1 MITNWLRRFGGLIPN
16 TAGVEHPPCRLYLE
30 RECGEQQSL
39 MRWGPNLLVMPTVE
53 YLNYEVLDDHGWS
66 MDDDDLFEE
75 AAEADLGDEDY
86 GSLEVNQGEYIL
98 EAAEAQGYDWP
109 FSCRAGACANCA
121 AIVKEGDIEMDMQQ
135 ILSDEEV
142 DEKNVRLTC
151 IGSPTADEVKIVYN
165 AKHLDYLQ
173 NRVI

>member
-1 MITNWLRRFGGLIPN
+1 MWPGHETTHERPYEVSADDSVLSTATRGSEAKNIIPWTENTNL
-16 TAGVEHPPCRLYLE
+16 
-30 RECGEQQSL
+30 
-39 MRWGPNLLVMPTVE
+39 MPTVE
-53 YLNYEVLDDHGWS
+53 YLNYDVVDDKGWDMYSGEVFDKAAEEGLDDQ
-66 MDDDDLFEE
+66 
-75 AAEADLGDEDY
+75 DY
-86 GSLEVNQGEYIL
+86 GTLEVNEGEYIL

-121 AIVKEGDIEMDMQQ
+121 AIVIKGEIDMDMQQ

-142 DEKNVRLTC
+142 EEKNVRLTC
-151 IGSPTADEVKIVYN
+151 IGSAATDEVRIVYN

>member
-1 MITNWLRRFGGLIPN
+1 MPWRTC
-16 TAGVEHPPCRLYLE
+16 TV
-30 RECGEQQSL
+30 L
-39 MRWGPNLLVMPTVE
+39 MATVE
-53 YLNYEVLDDHGWS
+53 YLNYESLNDKGWE
-66 MDDDDLFEE
+66 MDDEDLFEK
-75 AAEADLGDEDY
+75 AADSDLGDEDY
-86 GSLEVNQGEYIL
+86 GSLEVNEGEYIL

-121 AIVKEGDIEMDMQQ
+121 AIVTEGEIDMDMQQ

-142 DEKNVRLTC
+142 SDKNVRLTC
-151 IGSPTADEVKIVYN
+151 IGSPAADSVQIVYN

>member
-1 MITNWLRRFGGLIPN
+1 
-16 TAGVEHPPCRLYLE
+16 
-30 RECGEQQSL
+30 
-39 MRWGPNLLVMPTVE
+39 MPTVE

-66 MDDDDLFEE
+66 MGDDDLFEQ
-75 AAEADLGDEDY
+75 AADADLSDEDY
-86 GSLEVNQGEYIL
+86 GTLDVNQGEYIL

-121 AIVKEGDIEMDMQQ
+121 AIAVEGEIDMDMQQ

-142 DEKNVRLTC
+142 EEKDVRLTC
-151 IGSPTADEVKIVYN
+151 IGSPATDEVRIVYN

>member
-1 MITNWLRRFGGLIPN
+1 
-16 TAGVEHPPCRLYLE
+16 
-30 RECGEQQSL
+30 
-39 MRWGPNLLVMPTVE
+39 MPTVE

-66 MDDDDLFEE
+66 LDDDDLFAE
-75 AAEADLGDEDY
+75 AADAGLDDEDY

-98 EAAEAQGYDWP
+98 EAAEAQGFDWP

-121 AIVKEGDIEMDMQQ
+121 AIVKKGEIEMDMQQ

-142 DEKNVRLTC
+142 EDRGVRLTC
-151 IGSPTADEVKIVYN
+151 IGTPETEEVRIVYN

>member
-1 MITNWLRRFGGLIPN
+1 
-16 TAGVEHPPCRLYLE
+16 
-30 RECGEQQSL
+30 
-39 MRWGPNLLVMPTVE
+39 MPAVT
-53 YLNYEVLDDHGWS
+53 YLNYEAVDDNEWAI
-66 MDDDDLFEE
+66 DDPDLFET
-75 AAEADLGDEDY
+75 AAEAGLDEEDY
-86 GSLEVNQGEYIL
+86 GTLEVAEGEYIL

-121 AIVKEGDIEMDMQQ
+121 AVVREGEIDMDMQQ

-142 DEKNVRLTC
+142 EEKNVRLTC
-151 IGSPTADEVKIVYN
+151 IGSPAAEEVKIVYN

>member
-1 MITNWLRRFGGLIPN
+1 
-16 TAGVEHPPCRLYLE
+16 
-30 RECGEQQSL
+30 
-39 MRWGPNLLVMPTVE
+39 MPTVE
-53 YLNYEVLDDHGWS
+53 YLNYEVLDDHGLS

-75 AAEADLGDEDY
+75 AAAAGLDDEDY
-86 GSLEVNQGEYIL
+86 GTLEVNQGEYIL
-98 EAAEAQGYDWP
+98 ESAEAQGYDWP

-121 AIVKEGDIEMDMQQ
+121 SIVKKGDIDMDMQQ

-142 DEKNVRLTC
+142 EEKDVRLTC
-151 IGSPTADEVKIVYN
+151 IGSPATDEVKIVYN

>member
-1 MITNWLRRFGGLIPN
+1 M
-16 TAGVEHPPCRLYLE
+16 
-30 RECGEQQSL
+30 
-39 MRWGPNLLVMPTVE
+39 MPTVE
-53 YLNYEVLDDHGWS
+53 YLNYEVVDDQNWDVS
-66 MDDDDLFEE
+66 DDSTFEE
-75 AAEADLGDEDY
+75 AADMDLSDEDY

-121 AIVKEGDIEMDMQQ
+121 AIVVDGEINMDMQQ
-135 ILSDEEV
+135 ILSDEEI

-151 IGSPTADEVKIVYN
+151 IGSPETDDVKIVYN

>member
-1 MITNWLRRFGGLIPN
+1 
-16 TAGVEHPPCRLYLE
+16 
-30 RECGEQQSL
+30 
-39 MRWGPNLLVMPTVE
+39 MPTVE
-53 YLNYEVLDDHGWS
+53 YLNYDVVDDQGW
-66 MDDDDLFEE
+66 DIYDDDLFEKASE
-75 AAEADLGDEDY
+75 EGLGEEDH
-86 GSLEVNQGEYIL
+86 GDIEVAQGEYIL

-121 AIVKEGDIEMDMQQ
+121 AIIADGEVEMDMQQ

-142 DEKNVRLTC
+142 EEKGVRLTC
-151 IGSPTADEVKIVYN
+151 VGTPATDEVKIVYN

>member
-1 MITNWLRRFGGLIPN
+1 MPTKDR
-16 TAGVEHPPCRLYLE
+16 
-30 RECGEQQSL
+30 
-39 MRWGPNLLVMPTVE
+39 VMPTVE
-53 YLNYEVLDDHGWS
+53 YLNYETLDDQGWDI
-66 MDDDDLFEE
+66 DDDDLFEE
-75 AAEADLGDEDY
+75 AADAGLDDEDY
-86 GSLEVNQGEYIL
+86 GTLDVNEGEYIL

-121 AIVKEGDIEMDMQQ
+121 AILKEGEIEMDMQQ

-142 DEKNVRLTC
+142 DDKNVRLTC
-151 IGSPTADEVKIVYN
+151 IGSPAADTVKIVYN

>member
-1 MITNWLRRFGGLIPN
+1 M
-16 TAGVEHPPCRLYLE
+16 
-30 RECGEQQSL
+30 
-39 MRWGPNLLVMPTVE
+39 MPTVE
-53 YLNYEVLDDHGWS
+53 YLNYEVVDDKGWE
-66 MDDDDLFEE
+66 MYDDNIFEE
-75 AAEADLGDEDY
+75 AADADLSDEDY
-86 GSLEVNQGEYIL
+86 GVLDVNEGEYIL

-121 AIVKEGDIEMDMQQ
+121 AIITEGEINMDMQQ

-142 DEKNVRLTC
+142 EDKNVRLTC
-151 IGSPTADEVKIVYN
+151 IGSAETDEVKIVYN

>member
-1 MITNWLRRFGGLIPN
+1 
-16 TAGVEHPPCRLYLE
+16 
-30 RECGEQQSL
+30 
-39 MRWGPNLLVMPTVE
+39 MPTVE
-53 YLNYEVLDDHGWS
+53 YLNYEVVDDQGW
-66 MDDDDLFEE
+66 DLYAEDLFEK
-75 AAEADLGDEDY
+75 AADEGLDNEDY
-86 GSLEVNQGEYIL
+86 GELDVNEGEYIL

-121 AIVKEGDIEMDMQQ
+121 AIVLEGDIDMDMQQ

-142 DEKNVRLTC
+142 EDKNVRLTC
-151 IGSPTADEVKIVYN
+151 IGSPAGDTVKLVYN

>member
-1 MITNWLRRFGGLIPN
+1 
-16 TAGVEHPPCRLYLE
+16 
-30 RECGEQQSL
+30 
-39 MRWGPNLLVMPTVE
+39 MPTVE
-53 YLNYEVLDDHGWS
+53 YLNYEVLDDQGWE
-66 MDDDDLFEE
+66 MDDDDLFEK
-75 AAEADLGDEDY
+75 AADAGLDTEDY
-86 GSLEVNQGEYIL
+86 DSLEVAEGEYIL

-121 AIVKEGDIEMDMQQ
+121 AIVYEGEIEMDMQQ

-142 DEKNVRLTC
+142 EDKNVRLTC
-151 IGSPTADEVKIVYN
+151 IGSAETDEVQIVYN

>member
-1 MITNWLRRFGGLIPN
+1 
-16 TAGVEHPPCRLYLE
+16 
-30 RECGEQQSL
+30 
-39 MRWGPNLLVMPTVE
+39 MPTVT
-53 YLNYEVLDDHGWS
+53 YLNYEVLDDEGWEI
-66 MDDDDLFEE
+66 DDDDLFDK
-75 AAEADLGDEDY
+75 AEDAGLDGEDF
-86 GSLEVNQGEYIL
+86 GSLDVNEGEYIL
-98 EAAEAQGYDWP
+98 ESAEAQGYDWP

-121 AIVKEGDIEMDMQQ
+121 AIVTEGEIDMDMQQ

-151 IGSPTADEVKIVYN
+151 IGSPAADDVKIVYN

>member
-1 MITNWLRRFGGLIPN
+1 
-16 TAGVEHPPCRLYLE
+16 
-30 RECGEQQSL
+30 
-39 MRWGPNLLVMPTVE
+39 MPTVE
-53 YLNYEVLDDHGWS
+53 YLNYEVVDDQGWE
-66 MDDDDLFEE
+66 MD
-75 AAEADLGDEDY
+75 AEAFEKAADEDLGDEDY
-86 GSLEVNQGEYIL
+86 GSLDVAEGEYIL

-121 AIVKEGDIEMDMQQ
+121 AIVVEGEIEMDMQQ

-142 DEKNVRLTC
+142 EDKNVRLTC
-151 IGSPTADEVKIVYN
+151 IGSAETDEVRIVYN

>member
-1 MITNWLRRFGGLIPN
+1 MEPVSCSTLGSGTHSLTGRPS
-16 TAGVEHPPCRLYLE
+16 Y
-30 RECGEQQSL
+30 QST
-39 MRWGPNLLVMPTVE
+39 MPTVE
-53 YLNYEVLDDHGWS
+53 YLNYEVLDDHGWE
-66 MDDDDLFEE
+66 MDDDDLFEK
-75 AAEADLGDEDY
+75 AADADLSDEDY
-86 GSLEVNQGEYIL
+86 GTLEVNPGEYIL

-121 AIVKEGDIEMDMQQ
+121 AILREGEIQMDMQQ

-142 DEKNVRLTC
+142 EEKDVRLTC
-151 IGSPTADEVKIVYN
+151 IGSAETEEVRIVYN